1 MAIQALPI
9 EEFIELSNN
18 NLVIDVRS
26 PSEFNHAHFPQ
37 AYTLPLF
44 DDEQRKIVGTAY
56 KQISRQEAIKIG
68 LDYFGIK
75 MRSVVEQVEQLVQAS
90 NASCVLV
97 HCWRGGMRSQA
108 VAWLLDLY
116 GFKVFTLK
124 GGYKAYRNWVLQQ
137 FQNKHKLLILSGFTG
152 SGKTEILHEL
162 SNLGHP
168 TIDLEHL
175 SQHKGSAF
183 GALGMPAQPSNEQ
196 FENLIALHLH
206 QFKNSTLPIVL
217 ESENPRIGNV
227 LIPRHFFEQMKNAPC
242 LRIVVPVDKRLEK
255 IVSDYG
261 QFETEDLKASVQRI
275 SKRLGGLETK
285 RVLNFLDENNI
296 QAAFELLIAYYDRN
310 YLLHTP
316 FQQPFGELELQTT
329 NAHTN
334 AQIISDFL
342 NRSTCVKTK

>member
-26 PSEFNHAHFPQ
+26 PSEYKHAHFPQ
-37 AYTLPLF
+37 AHSLPLF

-75 MRSVVEQVEQLVQAS
+75 MRSVVEQVEQLVQTS

-116 GFKVFTLK
+116 GFNVFTLK

-152 SGKTEILHEL
+152 SGKTEILHEIAK
-162 SNLGHP
+162 LGSP

-196 FENLIALHLH
+196 FENLIAQQLY
-206 QFKNSTLPIVL
+206 QFKNSTHPIIL
-217 ESENPRIGNV
+217 ESENPRIGNIS
-227 LIPRHFFEQMKNAPC
+227 IPRYFFEQMKNAPC
-242 LRIVVPVDKRLEK
+242 LRIVVPVNKRLEK
-255 IVSDYG
+255 IVGEYG
-261 QFETEDLKASVQRI
+261 QFAIEEIKAAVQRI

-316 FQQPFGELELQTT
+316 FQQPIGELELNST
-329 NAHTN
+329 NAEAN
-334 AQIISDFL
+334 AQIIYDSI
-342 NRSTCVKTK
+342 NRSK